1 MRAFG
6 GLLLVVLIAQAPG
19 VGLGAED
26 ALEAEVRALA
36 GELRCPVCQNLSV
49 ADSPSEMAKQMR
61 DLIRERLREGD
72 RPEAIR
78 AYLVERYGEW
88 ILLVPP
94 ARGFSLLA
102 WLVPFVGLG
111 GGLAGAGLLLRRW
124 VKRSP
129 ATLPGVDGVDPT
141 YLTRVRQEV
150 EERKWT

>member
-6 GLLLVVLIAQAPG
+6 GLLLVVLIALAPSI
-19 VGLGAED
+19 VRGAED

-49 ADSPSEMAKQMR
+49 ADSPSEMAQQMR
-61 DLIRERLREGD
+61 GLIRERLREGD

-102 WLVPFVGLG
+102 WIVPFLGLG
-111 GGLAGAGLLLRRW
+111 GGLAGAVLLLRRW

-129 ATLPGVDGVDPT
+129 GVLPEVDPT

-150 EERKWT
+150 ERRRQE

>member
-1 MRAFG
+1 MRALG
-6 GLLLVVLIAQAPG
+6 TLALLALIAGSPG
-19 VGLGAED
+19 VTAAAQD
-26 ALEAEVRALA
+26 VLEAQVRSVAA
-36 GELRCPVCQNLSV
+36 ELRCPVCQNLSI

-102 WLVPFVGLG
+102 WIVPFLGLG
-111 GGLAGAGLLLRRW
+111 GGLAGAVLLLRRW

-129 ATLPGVDGVDPT
+129 GVLPEVDPT

-150 EERKWT
+150 ERRRQE